1 MATQQITAPFSHHAS
16 ILYNWVDCHFIYIYR
31 PTERGKYNLV
41 ETCII
46 LPNISGSPQT

>member
-1 MATQQITAPFSHHAS
+1 MAAQQITAPFSCHAS
-16 ILYNWVDCHFIYIYR
+16 ILYNDVDGHFIYIYR

-46 LPNISGSPQT
+46 LPDTSGSPQT